1 MQSIRLVLQ
10 LFWPFGPELNGTGR
24 VFNNIELESEIGRF
38 LTLEDLHGI
47 RVIEM
52 ILILKEIVRSICTKR
67 VQRKLNFIKG
77 REVIKLWK
85 C

>member
-47 RVIEM
+47 
-52 ILILKEIVRSICTKR
+52 
-67 VQRKLNFIKG
+67 
-77 REVIKLWK
+77 
-85 C
+85 